1 MSGDQ
6 EPALTAE
13 VYRDLRR
20 RLQAALCVIESCS
33 RVAAPWSDA
42 DVLSKL
48 MRLRDDLAMRGDG
61 SVARGL
67 ASAIDGA
74 ESTTTALSVARAI
87 GDAIGDA
94 IERIQYLECALEET
108 TRQRDDARE
117 TASLM
122 AFTGHSTHGVPR

>member
-20 RLQAALCVIESCS
+20 RLQAALRVIESCS

-61 SVARGL
+61 SVAHGL
-67 ASAIDGA
+67 ASAMDGA

-87 GDAIGDA
+87 GDAI
-94 IERIQYLECALEET
+94 ERIQDLECALEET